1 MTTFA
6 SQRGAE
12 PFSASSGNVG
22 SLFTTHCHLD
32 GAQTH
37 IFTTILVFVPHI
49 LFAPRVF
56 PCLNTLTTVLWASL
70 ESRSV
75 SYQIGLMW
83 IWPKLPCFIAA
94 LVLVSW
100 GYFIGLIMSV
110 LLPVQYILFLGFFS
124 DSLKQAFI
132 LPDDKKKKFVL
143 LMDSLIQSKMIP
155 VSSVQNDSRKKP

>member
-12 PFSASSGNVG
+12 PFSASSGKVG

-32 GAQTH
+32 GAQAH
-37 IFTTILVFVPHI
+37 IFTTILVLVPHI
-49 LFAPRVF
+49 LFPPRVF

-75 SYQIGLMW
+75 SHQIGLTR

-94 LVLVSW
+94 LVLVSC
-100 GYFIGLIMSV
+100 GYFIGLIKSV
-110 LLPVQYILFLGFFS
+110 LLPVQCILFLGFFS
-124 DSLKQAFI
+124 DSLKQAVI
-132 LPDDKKKKFVL
+132 LPDDKKKNL
-143 LMDSLIQSKMIP
+143 CSLWIP
-155 VSSVQNDSRKKP
+155 SFSAK